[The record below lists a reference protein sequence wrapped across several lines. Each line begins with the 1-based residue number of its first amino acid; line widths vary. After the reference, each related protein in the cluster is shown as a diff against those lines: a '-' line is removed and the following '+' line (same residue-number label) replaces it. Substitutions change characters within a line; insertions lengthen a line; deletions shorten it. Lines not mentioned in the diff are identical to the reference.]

1 MAAPALAEESTLFMN
16 MQLLIRPVAWLAI
29 NAVILP
35 QVIIL
40 QGVLASDSRAV
51 VGDAQRGYELLVHQP
66 FLPPDFTEEVFD
78 NVWQVWPQP
87 LREAAQNASPQ
98 QRRAMAFKRYGLTPR
113 PETPDTDLPGDP
125 LQYVVTQSGRGE
137 REWTMNCFT
146 CHGGE
151 VYGKPYPGAPNNRFA
166 LQTMTE
172 ELRATKLRL
181 AQPLSRMDLGALVI
195 PLGTTHGTTNAVIFG
210 VGLLSRRDA
219 DLNVVTGITPD
230 LVHHDMDAP
239 PWWYFHKRPYMY
251 IDGFAERGHR
261 GLMQFTLVPEN
272 GPEFYHQHEADFQ
285 DIFAYLMSLR
295 PPKYDG
301 PIDTELASRGQAV
314 FAASCASCHGTYGED
329 SHYPNV
335 RVPLDE
341 LGTDPVRLAALS
353 PPGRQR
359 YADSWF
365 AVRPDGTRQR
375 TELKPDGY
383 VAPPLDGIW
392 ASAPYFHNGSVPT
405 LWDVLNP
412 SDRPTLWRR
421 IADEIDPE
429 KVGLQVEVVDR
440 IPLTETDVA
449 VRRQYFDTR
458 KYGKSN
464 AGHLYPDELTTEEKR
479 AVLEYLKTL

>member
-1 MAAPALAEESTLFMN
+1 MN
-16 MQLLIRPVAWLAI
+16 LQLLVRSLAFLAV
-29 NAVILP
+29 NAALVPLP
-35 QVIIL
+35 L
-40 QGVLASDSRAV
+40 LASDSGAFP
-51 VGDAQRGYELLVHQP
+51 GNAQRGYELLIQQP

-87 LREAAQNASPQ
+87 LRKAAENASPQ
-98 QRRAMAFKRYGLTPR
+98 QRRAMAFERYGLTPR
-113 PETPDTDLPGDP
+113 QETPESDLPGEP
-125 LQYVVTQSGRGE
+125 LQYVVTQSPSGQRQ
-137 REWTMNCFT
+137 WTMNCFT

-151 VYGKPYPGAPNNRFA
+151 LYGQPYPGAPNNRFA
-166 LQTMTE
+166 LQTLTE

-181 AQPLSRMDLGALVI
+181 AQPLSRMDLGSLVI

-219 DLNVVTGITPD
+219 DLNVVAGVTSD

-239 PWWYFHKRPYMY
+239 PWWHFHKRPYMY

-272 GPEFYHQHEADFQ
+272 GPEFYREHEADIR
-285 DIFAYLMSLR
+285 DIYAYLMSLR

-301 PIDTELASRGQAV
+301 PVDAELARRGQTV
-314 FAASCASCHGTYGED
+314 FEASCAHCHGTYGEN

-335 RVPLDE
+335 RVPLNE

-365 AVRPDGTRQR
+365 AVGPDGKRQL
-375 TELKPDGY
+375 TELDPDGY
-383 VAPPLDGIW
+383 VAPPLDGVW

-405 LWDVLNP
+405 LWHVLHP
-412 SDRPTLWRR
+412 EERPTVWRR
-421 IADEIDPE
+421 TADEMDHE
-429 KVGLQVEVVDR
+429 KVGLQVESVAR
-440 IPLTETDVA
+440 IPLTQTDVA
-449 VRRQYFDTR
+449 LRRQYFDTR
-458 KYGKSN
+458 KFGKSN
-464 AGHLYPDELTTEEKR
+464 AGHLYPEELTADEKR

>member
-1 MAAPALAEESTLFMN
+1 MN
-16 MQLLIRPVAWLAI
+16 TQLLFRSIAFLAL
-29 NAVILP
+29 NAVVAP
-35 QVIIL
+35 PH
-40 QGVLASDSRAV
+40 GVASDACAV
-51 VGDAQRGYELLVHQP
+51 TGDAQRGYELLVQQP

-87 LREAAQNASPQ
+87 LRDAAQNASPQ
-98 QRRAMAFKRYGLTPR
+98 QRRAMAFRRYGLTPR
-113 PETPDTDLPGDP
+113 QATPLADLPGDP
-125 LQYVVTQSGRGE
+125 LQYVVTQAANGE
-137 REWTMNCFT
+137 RQWTMNCFT

-151 VYGKPYPGAPNNRFA
+151 VYGKPFPGAPNHRFA

-181 AQPLSRMDLGALVI
+181 AQPLSRMDVGSLVI

-219 DLNVVTGITPD
+219 DLNVVSGVTPD

-239 PWWYFHKRPYMY
+239 PWWHFHKRPYMY

-272 GPEFYHQHEADFQ
+272 GPEFYREHEADFR
-285 DIFAYLMSLR
+285 DIYAYLMSLR
-295 PPKYDG
+295 PPRYAG
-301 PIDTELASRGQAV
+301 PIDAELARRGEAV
-314 FAASCASCHGTYGED
+314 FASSCASCHGTYGED
-329 SHYPNV
+329 SDYPNV

-341 LGTDPVRLAALS
+341 LGTDPVRLTALS

-365 AVRPDGTRQR
+365 AVRSDGQRQQ
-375 TELKPDGY
+375 TELDPDGY
-383 VAPPLDGIW
+383 VAPPLDGVW

-405 LWDVLNP
+405 LWHVLNP
-412 SDRPTLWRR
+412 DERPTVWRR
-421 IADEIDPE
+421 TADEMDDE
-429 KVGLQVEVVDR
+429 KVGLQVESVAR
-440 IPLTETDVA
+440 IPLTETDIA

-458 KYGKSN
+458 KFGKSN
-464 AGHLYPDELTTEEKR
+464 VGHLYPAALTADEKR